1 MPERPT
7 EGRVHSNATESAAR
21 PDHACRAFDAA
32 AVAMRLEDLSQVKRA
47 LDALRAEGVTD
58 LRAHLIERPEL
69 APELIEA
76 VDRLG
81 YPHYH
86 LTIIGVAKLVGA
98 PLLLVPRLPRLKEW
112 VYAGFAID
120 FGGAIVAHAFAGDTV
135 QQTLPALFCAAL
147 VGVSYAT
154 YRMSGPKMP
163 VRVGV

>member
-1 MPERPT
+1 VIRRIHWIST
-7 EGRVHSNATESAAR
+7 VLLAL
-21 PDHACRAFDAA
+21 
-32 AVAMRLEDLSQVKRA
+32 AMVGA
-47 LDALRAEGVTD
+47 GVQD
-58 LRAHLIERPEL
+58 IRH

>member
-1 MPERPT
+1 MIRRIYWIST
-7 EGRVHSNATESAAR
+7 VLLAL
-21 PDHACRAFDAA
+21 
-32 AVAMRLEDLSQVKRA
+32 AMVGAGIQDIR
-47 LDALRAEGVTD
+47 
-58 LRAHLIERPEL
+58 H

-120 FGGAIVAHAFAGDTV
+120 FGGAIVAHAIVGDTLV
-135 QQTLPALFCAAL
+135 QTLPALFCAAL
-147 VGVSYAT
+147 VAISYAT